1 MLGLILFVIYFTAI
15 CMLMDSI
22 RSARQSSWWIRV
34 TTYSPGCVYYFG
46 PFDSWTEAESK
57 QVDYIEDIKREGAAA
72 IISQIKQFQPK
83 QLTIYEEDLYA
94 Y

>member
-1 MLGLILFVIYFTAI
+1 MLGIILFVIYFTAI
-15 CMLMDSI
+15 CLLMNSI
-22 RSARQSSWWIRV
+22 RSDRQSPWWIRV

-57 QVDYIEDIKREGAAA
+57 QVDYIEDIKKEGVPE

-83 QLTIYEEDLYA
+83 QLTIYQDDSYA